1 MTRITPR
8 VGLVL
13 VSHSRR
19 LGEGL
24 TELLGQLSGGEVGV
38 EVAGG
43 AEDGSLGTD
52 AVAVGRAIERAGGDG
67 RSVLVLVDL
76 GSAVLA
82 TDAARELLPNELGG
96 RVRVADA
103 PFVEGAVAAVV
114 EAGLGS
120 PLEEVL
126 AAAESAR
133 GARKR

>member
-1 MTRITPR
+1 MTAR

-19 LGEGL
+19 LGEGVA
-24 TELLGQLSGGEVGV
+24 ELLEQLGGGEVTI
-38 EVAGG
+38 EVAAG

-52 AVAVGRAIERAGGDG
+52 VAAVERAIERACGVEGG
-67 RSVLVLVDL
+67 SAVVLVDV
-76 GSAVLA
+76 GSAVLS
-82 TDAARELLPNELGG
+82 TDAARELLPPTLVE

-114 EAGLGS
+114 EAGLGRS
-120 PLEEVL
+120 LEDVL

-133 GARKR
+133 QARKL

>member
-1 MTRITPR
+1 MST

-13 VSHSRR
+13 VCHSRR
-19 LGEGL
+19 LGDGVA
-24 TELLGQLSGGEVGV
+24 ELLEQLGGGEVPI
-38 EVAGG
+38 EVAAG
-43 AEDGSLGTD
+43 AGDGSLGTD
-52 AVAVGRAIERAGGDG
+52 AVAIRGAIERAGEEEG

-76 GSAVLA
+76 GSAVLS
-82 TDAARELLPNELGG
+82 TDAARELLPPGLAE

-120 PLEEVL
+120 PLEEVV

-133 GARKR
+133 GARKL